1 MIEEEDDPRIARQ
14 RKLEAE
20 RLAQR
25 LKEAQK
31 QGYGQDPALS
41 LDMSKNPKCQECGSV
56 ELDFQL
62 HRVFGVGVC
71 PKCKVDNPDKYSL
84 LTKTECKEDYL
95 LTDRKLDPLR
105 FPPVVS

>member
-1 MIEEEDDPRIARQ
+1 MT
-14 RKLEAE
+14 
-20 RLAQR
+20 
-25 LKEAQK
+25 
-31 QGYGQDPALS
+31 
-41 LDMSKNPKCQECGSV
+41 KNPKCQECGSV

-95 LTDRKLDPLR
+95 LTDRK
-105 FPPVVS
+105 S